1 MPTTIINKLGKG
13 SPDPADLAVGEIAQ
27 DEDTGTLY
35 VKKITG
41 EVVEVSSDGAGAGMV
56 ISANEPSDPVDGMQ
70 WLEASTAIVWV
81 WDEDKWLEFPAAV
94 SGDDYDDTQIKAD
107 LATETQDR
115 EAGDQALQ
123 GQIDGLSPYDDT
135 QINADLAA
143 ETQARSDAD
152 ADLQNQIDNLPTDS
166 APSTHVGDTAPI
178 DPVEGQLWLNTD
190 DGYLYAYYDN
200 AGNPTWMAVE
210 REGGSGGGTDPEPEP
225 DPDPYWPNVAVL
237 INCDDET
244 DGSQNIVD
252 ASQKNQIT
260 VVNNAKVSTD
270 NYKYGTGSLNLSAAG
285 YLQCSNKSQAI
296 TSSTNFTLEMWV
308 YRNPGAGYQYL
319 YATGNSCQI
328 LLHQNKLKSFF
339 SADGSTNYFL
349 SLNSNSDVPAGEW
362 VHLCIT
368 RSGGNWRL
376 FINGEEDAKESS
388 ISTGIGPASY
398 VQIGAFGSNQYRFD
412 GLIDDLRLTKLIA
425 RPEYADASWEPPGKH
440 STEDGS
446 FRTTVIA
453 VDEPAVELQEDSNDA
468 DLS

>member
-178 DPVEGQLWLNTD
+178 D
-190 DGYLYAYYDN
+190 
-200 AGNPTWMAVE
+200 
-210 REGGSGGGTDPEPEP
+210 
-225 DPDPYWPNVAVL
+225 
-237 INCDDET
+237 
-244 DGSQNIVD
+244 
-252 ASQKNQIT
+252 
-260 VVNNAKVSTD
+260 
-270 NYKYGTGSLNLSAAG
+270 
-285 YLQCSNKSQAI
+285 
-296 TSSTNFTLEMWV
+296 
-308 YRNPGAGYQYL
+308 
-319 YATGNSCQI
+319 
-328 LLHQNKLKSFF
+328 
-339 SADGSTNYFL
+339 
-349 SLNSNSDVPAGEW
+349 
-362 VHLCIT
+362 
-368 RSGGNWRL
+368 
-376 FINGEEDAKESS
+376 
-388 ISTGIGPASY
+388 
-398 VQIGAFGSNQYRFD
+398 
-412 GLIDDLRLTKLIA
+412 
-425 RPEYADASWEPPGKH
+425 
-440 STEDGS
+440 
-446 FRTTVIA
+446 
-453 VDEPAVELQEDSNDA
+453 
-468 DLS
+468 